1 MTLIRLLL
9 LRKPAIHFHKAGLLL
24 LLHVRIIENEN
35 AFLILLMNKL
45 HDFSAVPKST
55 RWCSSSSSSGAGNPS
70 SSGNLEA
77 AAAAKEQRDV
87 AEEESDNK

>member
-1 MTLIRLLL
+1 MTLNRLLL
-9 LRKPAIHFHKAGLLL
+9 LRKPAIHFHKTGLLL
-24 LLHVRIIENEN
+24 LLRIRIIENEK

-55 RWCSSSSSSGAGNPS
+55 RWCSSSSSSGAEKAS

-77 AAAAKEQRDV
+77 AATAKEQGDV
-87 AEEESDNK
+87 AKEESDNK